1 LSHDEQRTL
10 LTLWS
15 IFRSPLIMGG
25 NLLLSDAWTTSLLTN
40 AEVIAVDQ
48 NSSDNHPVITTDNI
62 VIWTAQPQSRRD
74 SGNFYVAVFNISD
87 AAQTVH
93 YAWSDLGLS
102 APSYRLRDLWTHTD
116 RGSATSLEVTLPPHA
131 SVLYR
136 VH

>member
-1 LSHDEQRTL
+1 MSHDEQRTL

-48 NSSDNHPVITTDNI
+48 DSRDNHPVITTDNI
-62 VIWTAQPQSRRD
+62 VIWTSRSQSGRD
-74 SGNFYVAVFNISD
+74 SYIAVFNISD
-87 AAQTVH
+87 TAQTVH
-93 YAWSDLGLS
+93 YTWRDLGLP
-102 APSYRLRDLWTHTD
+102 APSYRVRDLWTHTE
-116 RGSATSLEVTLPPHA
+116 RGSATSIEITLPPHA

>member
-1 LSHDEQRTL
+1 M

-25 NLLLSDAWTTSLLTN
+25 NLLQADDWTTSLLTN

-48 NSSDNHPVITTDNI
+48 HSTDNRPVIITDNI
-62 VIWTAQPQSRRD
+62 VIWTARPQSGRD
-74 SGNFYVAVFNISD
+74 TYIAAFNVSETE
-87 AAQTVH
+87 QTVH

-102 APSYRLRDLWTHTD
+102 AARYRVRDLWTHQNI
-116 RGSATSLEVTLPPHA
+116 GSNPAFDVTLPPHA

-136 VH
+136 VAPVSRRPKD